1 MQWFVYRAINQLSAI
16 ERNYRMSAAVEIS
29 FDCLPLRSVTR
40 FDVPLD
46 ASPEYEALVR
56 RVKQAVEKHG
66 VHNTYHL
73 YNAKCVF
80 RLTNS
85 DDVGMIEFGF
95 DGTALTDADDM
106 KTRSVD
112 IDVQLKRETC
122 DWLIEPVV
130 QWFADTVKYAARVE
144 FDRFITAG
152 DLHRT
157 IERIEKL
164 RAESD
169 SHDGF
174 VGMGL

>member
-1 MQWFVYRAINQLSAI
+1 
-16 ERNYRMSAAVEIS
+16 MSAAVEIS

-40 FDVPLD
+40 FDVPID

-56 RVKQAVEKHG
+56 NVKQASEKHG
-66 VHNTYHL
+66 VHNTYYL

-80 RLTNS
+80 RLTNA
-85 DDVGMIEFGF
+85 DDIGMLEFEF
-95 DGTALTDADDM
+95 EGTALTDANDV

-112 IDVQLKRETC
+112 VDVRLKRETC

-130 QWFADTVKYAARVE
+130 QWFADTVKRAARVE

-152 DLHRT
+152 DLGRT
-157 IERIEKL
+157 IERIEQL
-164 RAESD
+164 QADSD
-169 SHDGF
+169 SHGGF